1 MKSIFI
7 SSFILLLLCIG
18 CSKSDKTR
26 NAAEEQLQKS
36 VTEWAKNP
44 ASAKAEN
51 VNTVYSTDSIAVL
64 HLDLTAKNGF
74 GNPITQHM
82 QYVYIA
88 LGDSIY
94 DGLLELGTED
104 VYQDIETWKKTK
116 GGTFYENLDYDTSM
130 KFRAISFINVYGRRV
145 GEKFGINQPNIPV
158 PTKTGNWTLKS
169 GSDKFGDA
177 TSHKGLYI
185 MGKGT
190 FSNIITT
197 GSEAFAILCVSDN
210 LVTLGILEYSSHP
223 VNNKGETY
231 KVNIKDSKGVEYPT
245 MKFMNMG
252 SGGAIIPVDYENV
265 TLLFDILKKGGTVS
279 FNVVSDDFNPSTYKF
294 KINVDGYLEALKYI
308 K

>member
-130 KFRAISFINVYGRRV
+130 KFRAISFVNDYGRRV

-158 PTKTGNWTLKS
+158 PTKTGKWKIKS

-177 TSHKGLYI
+177 TSHKGLFI

-190 FSNIITT
+190 FSNMITT
-197 GSEAFAILCVSDN
+197 GSEAFAVIFVSN
-210 LVTLGILEYSSHP
+210 NMVTLGILEYCTQA
-223 VNNKGETY
+223 VKKKGETY
-231 KVNIKDSKGVEYPT
+231 KVTIKDSKGVEYPT
-245 MKFMNMG
+245 MKFLNMG
-252 SGGAIIPVDYENV
+252 ERGAIVPLDYQNDI
-265 TLLFDILKKGGTVS
+265 LLFDILKKGGTVS
-279 FNVVSDDFNPSTYKF
+279 FNVVSDDFNPSTYNFKF
-294 KINVDGYLEALKYI
+294 NVDGYLEALKYI